1 MRVHKVEHQRDTC
14 STLAWIARLGNRKGE
29 EKRSKAAVIDGS
41 VSNMALHKPVRQKCI
56 QTEHYEIQ
64 AQDPDKNLY
73 HSLPENVF
81 SHSIKIVKTDR
92 WKEFHV
98 GTLLFFINSKTKRCL
113 SESRHYTSYNQCVAL
128 KTCCELSFRNT
139 HKWAHS
145 KWLNPTPLL
154 RKWKSVQIN
163 FCGVKPELIKLI
175 RFPYCRSSAYIMY
188 KYESNLT
195 SENEGK
201 TCSISELHFSNNYL
215 LLLSVLHQ
223 TIYKTL
229 TLLLCEKPFTT
240 VLSQESFYL
249 CWRTGNMT

>member
-1 MRVHKVEHQRDTC
+1 MKIDDDTLTIHVRVHKVEHQRDTC

-154 RKWKSVQIN
+154 QKWKSRSNKFLWSKTRVNKTNQVSLLQVFCIYNVQIW
-163 FCGVKPELIKLI
+163 IK
-175 RFPYCRSSAYIMY
+175 S
-188 KYESNLT
+188 
-195 SENEGK
+195 
-201 TCSISELHFSNNYL
+201 
-215 LLLSVLHQ
+215 HQ
-223 TIYKTL
+223 W
-229 TLLLCEKPFTT
+229 E
-240 VLSQESFYL
+240 
-249 CWRTGNMT
+249 RR